1 MLYSAVDYL
10 SAWHQQNG
18 TPKWKG
24 IYSEIMSRWHTSR
37 TSIAT
42 LKWMFKG
49 FGNVRLYMCTVVNE
63 LEPPW
68 LSQSIA
74 IFAAT
79 AAVTQACNPNPR
91 PSAGSNRISVAPR
104 SLTKRLVLSSGIET
118 AECCIET
125 LRDCHLCLLPDYC
138 VYLKKSINKLRKGE
152 REGKKG
158 VMK

>member
-1 MLYSAVDYL
+1 MSYSAVDYL

-24 IYSEIMSRWHTSR
+24 IYSETMSKWHASR

-42 LKWMFKG
+42 LKWIFKG
-49 FGNVRLYMCTVVNE
+49 FGKVRSYMGTVVNE

-74 IFAAT
+74 VFAAT
-79 AAVTQACNPNPR
+79 ASVTQTRYPNPQ

-104 SLTKRLVLSSGIET
+104 SLTKRLVLSSGTET
-118 AECCIET
+118 AEFCIET

-138 VYLKKSINKLRKGE
+138 VYLKKGINKLKKGE